1 MKLIILTPFDHKIN
15 VRDIYN
21 PIIKILG
28 EGCIYLSL
36 FSNDKFINIISP
48 YVKSISICK
57 ISKSIIYVVSES
69 LEIEIVDSTFNT
81 PISLSF

>member
-21 PIIKILG
+21 PIIKILD

-36 FSNDKFINIISP
+36 FSNDKLINIIFP
-48 YVKSISICK
+48 YVKNISIWK

-69 LEIEIVDSTFNT
+69 LEVEIVDSTFNT
-81 PISLSF
+81 PISSSF